1 MSDQTGSLIYAI
13 LLLVLV
19 GSSLFAHRLP
29 LRQTLKMAI
38 TWLLIFATAFVLFT
52 FRNEFKS
59 IWSRLQNEISPGGSI
74 AADGSLRVAKASD
87 GHFWVDAQ
95 VNGKPLRFMVD
106 SGATTT
112 SLSQADST
120 SAGIDVDTRGFPV
133 VVETANG
140 TATMKRG
147 RIAQLRIG
155 NIAREDFPV
164 LVSDTLG
171 DTNLLGMN
179 FLSSLAAW
187 RIEGETLILNP

>member
-38 TWLLIFATAFVLFT
+38 TWLLIFATAFVLFI

-59 IWSRLQNEISPGGSI
+59 IWARIQSEITPGGSV
-74 AADGSLRVAKASD
+74 AADGTLRVAKASD

-112 SLSQADST
+112 SLSQADAT
-120 SAGIDVDTRGFPV
+120 SAGIDVDARGFPV

>member
-29 LRQTLKMAI
+29 LRQTLKMAV

-52 FRNEFKS
+52 FRSEFKA
-59 IWSRLQNEISPGGSI
+59 IWARIAGEVSPGGSI
-74 AADGSLRVAKASD
+74 ASDGTLRVARAPD

-95 VNGKPLRFMVD
+95 VNEKPMRFMID

-112 SLSQADST
+112 SLSQADAA
-120 SAGIDVDTRGFPV
+120 SAGVDMDRGGFPV

-187 RIEGETLILNP
+187 RIEGGTLILNP

>member
-19 GSSLFAHRLP
+19 GSSLFAHRLS
-29 LRQTLKMAI
+29 LRQTLRMII
-38 TWLLIFATAFVLFT
+38 TWLLIFATAFILFT
-52 FRNEFKS
+52 FRTEFKA
-59 IWSRLQNEISPGGSI
+59 IWTRLKGEVSPGGSVS
-74 AADGSLRVAKASD
+74 ADGTLRVAKAPD

-95 VNGKPLRFMVD
+95 VNGKALRFMID

-112 SLSQADST
+112 SLSDAD
-120 SAGIDVDTRGFPV
+120 AANVGVDVDAGGFPV
-133 VVETANG
+133 IVETANG
-140 TATMKRG
+140 TAAMKRG

-155 NIAREDFPV
+155 NIERREFPV

-179 FLSSLAAW
+179 FLSSLKAW
-187 RIEGETLILNP
+187 RIEGDTLVLNP

>member
-59 IWSRLQNEISPGGSI
+59 IWARLHNEISPGGSV
-74 AADGSLRVAKASD
+74 ATDGSLRVAKAPD

-95 VNGKPLRFMVD
+95 VNGKALRFMID

-112 SLSQADST
+112 SLSEADAT
-120 SAGIDVDTRGFPV
+120 SAGIDVDARGFPV

-140 TATMKRG
+140 TAAMKRG